1 MQPAIELK
9 SNQVITIQLVVV
21 RCRRFDDFDLWNFLS
36 FQTTFSLNGQ
46 IKRKSLAVAL
56 KIFLRNDKLTKWIS
70 EKTQKTH
77 VQSFIEF
84 TFLIRVDTCATVN
97 HIQP

>member
-56 KIFLRNDKLTKWIS
+56 KIFLRNDKLTNGLAKKRKSTCTTFYRVYIS
-70 EKTQKTH
+70 D
-77 VQSFIEF
+77 SG
-84 TFLIRVDTCATVN
+84 
-97 HIQP
+97 